1 MSNYLA
7 FDFGASSGRAI
18 ICEYKNGTLNLEEIY
33 RFPNEPVFL
42 GDKYVW
48 DFPRLF
54 NELKNALK
62 KVATMNKKIDGI
74 GIDTWGVDFG
84 LIDKN
89 GNLIGMPMHYR
100 DKRNYYGIKE
110 TEKYI
115 SLSELYLRNGISNN
129 VFNTCFQLVADKK
142 YRKEILENSD
152 SLLFMPDLF
161 AYYLT
166 GEKKNEF
173 TIASTSA
180 LLDINNKEWDYELID
195 KVKIPRNIFNEIINP
210 GEIYGYLKEEVL
222 DETGLSYNIP
232 VIAVGGHDTASAV
245 MGAPLKN
252 EKDAY
257 LSSGTWSLLGVESN
271 VQFKTKEALKWNFT
285 NEGGALGNVRV
296 LKNINGLWLL
306 QQLKK
311 NWCEFYNDID
321 FPDIIREA
329 RKYENKKFI
338 VNTNDTEFM
347 NTKNMIKSIQKYCE
361 ESGQG
366 IPKELGELAI
376 AVYNGLTKEYK
387 DTICDLENLL
397 GYKIERI
404 NIVGGGIK
412 DKYLSELTA
421 KKTGKKVIAGPIE
434 AAVIGN
440 IIMQCIACG
449 EISSVQEGRKIIEKS
464 FNEEMYSV

>member
-1 MSNYLA
+1 MSNFLA

-18 ICEYKNGTLNLEEIY
+18 ISEFKDGNLKIEEIY

-62 KVATMNKKIDGI
+62 KIAIMNKKIDGI

-84 LIDKN
+84 LIDKC

-100 DKRNYYGIKE
+100 DKRNYYGVKN
-110 TEKYI
+110 TEEFI
-115 SLSELYLRNGISNN
+115 SLDNLYLRNGISNN
-129 VFNTCFQLVADKK
+129 VFNTCFQLVADKY
-142 YRKEILENSD
+142 YRKEILENSE

-166 GEKKNEF
+166 GKMKNEF
-173 TIASTSA
+173 TISSTSS
-180 LLDINNKEWDYELID
+180 LLDINNKSWDFELID
-195 KVKIPRNIFNEIINP
+195 KLGLPGKIFNEIINP
-210 GEIYGYLKEEVL
+210 GDIYGYLTEDILE
-222 DETGLSYNIP
+222 ETGLSYNIP
-232 VIAVGGHDTASAV
+232 VIAVGGHDTASAII
-245 MGAPLKN
+245 ATPLKN
-252 EKDAY
+252 ENCAY

-271 VQFKTKEALKWNFT
+271 FPIKTERALRANFT
-285 NEGGALGNVRV
+285 NEGGAFDKVRV

-311 NWCEFYNDID
+311 NWCEFYGEVD

-329 RKYENKKFI
+329 EKHEDKNFI

-361 ESGQG
+361 INGQG
-366 IPKELGELAI
+366 KPKELGELAI
-376 AVYNGLTKEYK
+376 AVYNGLTNEYK
-387 DTICDLENLL
+387 DTICDLESLL
-397 GYKIERI
+397 GHEIERI

-421 KKTGKKVIAGPIE
+421 KKTGKKVVAGPIE

-449 EISSVQEGRKIIEKS
+449 EISSIQEGRRIIEKS
-464 FNEEMYSV
+464 FNEEMYSI

>member
-1 MSNYLA
+1 MSNFLA

-18 ICEYKNGTLNLEEIY
+18 IAEFINGNLKLEEIY

-42 GDKYVW
+42 GGKYVW

-62 KVATMNKKIDGI
+62 KVSVMNKKIDGI

-100 DKRNYYGIKE
+100 DKRNYYGMKE
-110 TEKYI
+110 TEKFI
-115 SLSELYLRNGISNN
+115 SLDNLYLRNGISNN

-142 YRKEILENSD
+142 YRKEILESSY

-166 GEKKNEF
+166 GEMKNEF

-180 LLDINNKEWDYELID
+180 LLNINNKEWDYELID
-195 KVKIPRNIFNEIINP
+195 KLDIPKKIFNKIISP
-210 GEIYGYLKEEVL
+210 GEIYGYLTEEVL
-222 DETGLSYNIP
+222 EETGLSYNIP

-245 MGAPLKN
+245 MGAPLKD
-252 EKDAY
+252 EKTAY

-271 VQFKTKEALKWNFT
+271 IQFKTRDALNWNFT
-285 NEGGALGNVRV
+285 NEGGAFNKVRV

-311 NWCEFYNDID
+311 NWCEFHENID

-329 RKYENKKFI
+329 KKHENKKFI
-338 VNTNDTEFM
+338 VNTNDSEFM

-361 ESGQG
+361 KNGQG
-366 IPKELGELAI
+366 IPRELGELSI

-387 DTICDLENLL
+387 DTIRDLESLL
-397 GYKIERI
+397 GYEIERI

-449 EISSVQEGRKIIEKS
+449 EISSIQEGRKIIERS
-464 FNEEMYSV
+464 FNEEMYSI